1 MGTEKKTGKFK
12 RNTRELRKTLLVG
25 ILSVTLLLSGLSVL
39 SPAFAE
45 ADSGKKT
52 IKLVESVR
60 IGKGDS
66 LWSIASEYYTE
77 ECGGMKRYINEIK
90 RTNHLSSDTIH
101 EGNYLLV
108 PYYGNES
115 H

>member
-1 MGTEKKTGKFK
+1 MKAAGKIK
-12 RNTRELRKTLLVG
+12 MNIREVRKTLFFC
-25 ILSVTLLLSGLSVL
+25 ILSIALLLSGLSVL

>member
-1 MGTEKKTGKFK
+1 MKNAGIIGKIRRRGVKKILLFAI
-12 RNTRELRKTLLVG
+12 LFATLF
-25 ILSVTLLLSGLSVL
+25 LSGFTIL

-45 ADSGKKT
+45 ADTDKKS

-60 IGKGDS
+60 INKGDS

-77 ECGGMKRYINEIK
+77 ECGGMKQYINEIK

-101 EGNYLLV
+101 EGNFLLV
-108 PYYGNES
+108 PYYENELY
-115 H
+115 